1 MKLLQLNVTA
11 NWGSTGKI
19 AEGIGKF
26 AISQGWESII
36 AYGRYF
42 NPSQSIL
49 IKVGN
54 QSVVRAHYAKDRFLD
69 SEGLGSKNATRRLIK
84 WIDEYKPDIIH
95 LHNIHDHWL
104 NYPLL
109 FQYFETINTPI
120 VWTFHDCWAFTG
132 GCAYFDIPNCEKW
145 KYECHNCILKKG
157 LCADRSKRNFNL
169 KKNLISKFADRLTIV
184 PVSNWINDLS
194 RESFLKN
201 VHTQI
206 IHNGIDVTKFKPCSA
221 KSDKPLI
228 LGVALPWSERKG
240 LNEMIKL
247 RDHLPV
253 DRYDMVLIGLSQ
265 KQIDMLP
272 ESIKGIDRTQDI
284 YELANWYS
292 KAWAFVNTTLSD
304 NFPTVN
310 LEALAC
316 GTPVITYQTG
326 GSAEAIDDETGFS
339 VKKGDVKALA
349 DKIIEICNNPG
360 KYTQEQCHKRADA
373 YFNQNTQFHKY
384 IELYKNIL
392 NQTT

>member
-19 AEGIGKF
+19 AEGIGQS
-26 AISQGWESII
+26 AISQGWESVI
-36 AYGRYF
+36 AYGRYL
-42 NPSQSIL
+42 NPSQSEL

-54 QSVVRAHYAKDRFLD
+54 RSAVYAHYAKARFFD

-84 WIDEYKPDIIH
+84 WIDDYNPDIIH

-104 NYPLL
+104 NYSLL
-109 FQYFETINTPI
+109 FQYFATINTPI

-145 KYECHNCILKKG
+145 EYECHNCILRKG
-157 LCADRSKRNFNL
+157 LCTDRSKRNFNL
-169 KKNLISKFADRLTIV
+169 KKKLISKFADRLTIV
-184 PVSNWINDLS
+184 PVSNWINDLC

-201 VHTQI
+201 VRSRI
-206 IHNGIDVTKFKPCSA
+206 IHNGIDITKFKPCSP
-221 KSDKPLI
+221 KSAKPLI

-240 LNEMIKL
+240 LYEMIKL

-272 ESIKGIDRTQDI
+272 ESIKCIERTQDI
-284 YELANWYS
+284 HELANWYS
-292 KAWAFVNTTLSD
+292 KSWAFVNTTLSD

-326 GSAEAIDDETGFS
+326 GSAEAIDDKTGFS

-349 DKIIEICNNPG
+349 DKIIEICNNRV
-360 KYTQEQCHKRADA
+360 KYTPEQCHKRADA
-373 YFNQNTQFHKY
+373 YFNQNTQFQKY
-384 IELYKNIL
+384 IELYEDLL
-392 NQTT
+392 N